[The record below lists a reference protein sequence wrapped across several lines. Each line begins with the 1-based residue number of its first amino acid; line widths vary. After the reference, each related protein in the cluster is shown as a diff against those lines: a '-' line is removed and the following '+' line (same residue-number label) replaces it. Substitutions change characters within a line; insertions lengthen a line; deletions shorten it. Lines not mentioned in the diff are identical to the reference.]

1 MKYCLTAFYIM
12 FATFAPAQ
20 NRAEKQ
26 VAAAVET
33 LRQAMISGD
42 RAALQPLVA
51 EALSYGHSSGKV
63 ESRAVFVEALA
74 SGQSD
79 FVEINLTDQT
89 ITVSSKTA
97 IVRHRLAA
105 KTNDAGKGP
114 GTVNLAVMLVWVK
127 ENRAWK
133 LLARQ
138 AVKG

>member
-1 MKYCLTAFYIM
+1 M
-12 FATFAPAQ
+12 FAIFATAQ

-42 RAALQPLVA
+42 RAALQPLVS

-63 ESRAVFVEALA
+63 ETRTAFVDALA

-79 FVEINLTDQT
+79 FVEINLTEQT
-89 ITVSSKTA
+89 IAVSGKTA